1 MSKPKQ
7 LVRNN
12 PRTYLLTSLTMA
24 AILAAYRPLTTAK
37 VYAATNTYEWTKQVD
52 QDLLGGSYT
61 SVASSADG
69 RNLLVGSTYGGEGSA
84 QASPLF
90 RSNNYGLTWQN
101 VTENADPGIRN
112 YWVSVDV
119 SNDGQ
124 TMIAASDRSVVSS
137 EVTGNDPGNL
147 FISHDSGDTWEN
159 ISPDTTEDWVSVAIS
174 GDASKIV
181 AIAND
186 DKQNVYVS
194 DNGGDT
200 WQSSPINEDLYHW
213 SSVSISDD
221 GNKVLI
227 GGENNSNA
235 TALVEISTD
244 GGDTWSNISPN
255 PTDLS
260 LTLRTAISASGDRI
274 IVSNYVYNGDLFDLF
289 DSVHES
295 SDDGA
300 NWNDITPADSAINPW
315 SAIVLSGD
323 SSKLAVSDDS
333 NKMYISN
340 DVGANW
346 TEEAPGQAYEDNN
359 SLRSIDFSDDGSFA
373 IAASSSNAYVT
384 KYTPPNP
391 TVTFDDAETGN
402 TVTLTTPSGTTITCH
417 SAVKESN
424 LANKDTA
431 YSYPNGLVDFC
442 FSGADLSNEI
452 TLLFVTDL
460 KPNQVAVRKYNP
472 GTGKYSTI
480 SEAVI
485 TETTQGGKH
494 ALQITYTIVDN
505 GPLDTDPDVGEV
517 ADPVGI
523 GVIDVGVPNTGIGTV
538 ESDNNTRLASTLA
551 VSTIT
556 AALVLS
562 PIRKK
567 ALNRSSKKQ

>member
-1 MSKPKQ
+1 MSKSKQ
-7 LVRNN
+7 LARNN

-69 RNLLVGSTYGGEGSA
+69 RNLLIGSTYGGEGSA

-181 AIAND
+181 AVAND
-186 DKQNVYVS
+186 DTQNVYVS
-194 DNGGDT
+194 DNSGDT
-200 WQSSPINEDLYHW
+200 WQSSPINEDLSHW
-213 SSVSISDD
+213 ESISISDD

-227 GGENNSNA
+227 GGENINTA

-244 GGDTWSNISPN
+244 SGDTWSNITPN
-255 PTDLS
+255 PTDYS
-260 LTLRTAISASGDRI
+260 FNLRTAMSASGDK
-274 IVSNYVYNGDLFDLF
+274 IVIANLGYNTDFYDA
-289 DSVHES
+289 VHES
-295 SDDGA
+295 NDDGA
-300 NWNDITPADSAINPW
+300 NWNDITPVDASINTW
-315 SAIVLSGD
+315 SAIALSGD
-323 SSKLAVSDDS
+323 SSKLVVSDES

-359 SLRSIDFSDDGSFA
+359 SWRSVDFSDDGSFA
-373 IAASSSNAYVT
+373 IAASSTSAYVT

-391 TVTFDDAETGN
+391 TVTLDDAETGN

-424 LANKDTA
+424 LANKDAA

-523 GVIDVGVPNTGIGTV
+523 GVIDAGVPNTGIGTV
-538 ESDNNTRLASTLA
+538 ESDNNTRLASILA

-567 ALNRSSKKQ
+567 ALNRSRKTSSK

>member
-1 MSKPKQ
+1 MSKSKRLQ
-7 LVRNN
+7 RNKS
-12 PRTYLLTSLTMA
+12 RTYAVTSLTMA
-24 AILAAYRPLTTAK
+24 AMLAASRPLIFAK

-52 QDLLGGSYT
+52 QDLLGGAYT

-90 RSNNYGLTWQN
+90 RSNNYGVTWQN

-119 SNDGQ
+119 SNDGN

-137 EVTGNDPGNL
+137 EVTGNDPGKL
-147 FISHDSGDTWEN
+147 FISHDSGDSWEN

-181 AIAND
+181 AVAND
-186 DKQNVYVS
+186 DTQNVYVS
-194 DNGGDT
+194 NDSGDT
-200 WQSSPINEDLYHW
+200 WQTSPINEDLWHW
-213 SSVSISDD
+213 ESISISDD

-235 TALVEISTD
+235 GALVEISTD
-244 GGDTWSNISPN
+244 GGDIWSNITPN
-255 PTDLS
+255 PTDYS
-260 LTLRTAISASGDRI
+260 FSLRTAMSASGDK
-274 IVSNYVYNGDLFDLF
+274 IVIANLGYDTDFYDA
-289 DSVHES
+289 VHES
-295 SDDGA
+295 NDDGS
-300 NWNDITPADSAINPW
+300 NWNDITPVDATINSW
-315 SAIVLSGD
+315 SAIALSGD
-323 SSKLAVSDDS
+323 SSKLVVADDS
-333 NKMYISN
+333 NKMYLSN

-359 SLRSIDFSDDGSFA
+359 SWRSVDFSDDGSFA
-373 IAASSSNAYVT
+373 IAASSTSAYVT

-391 TVTFDDAETGN
+391 TVTFDDAEAGN

-431 YSYPNGLVDFC
+431 YNYPHGLVDFC
-442 FSGADLSNEI
+442 FSGAELSNEI

-472 GTGKYSTI
+472 STGKYATVSG
-480 SEAVI
+480 AVI
-485 TETTQGGKH
+485 TETTLEGKH
-494 ALQITYTIVDN
+494 ALQIAYTIVDN
-505 GPLDTDPDVGEV
+505 GPLDTDPDAGEV
-517 ADPVGI
+517 ADPIGL
-523 GVIDVGVPNTGIGTV
+523 GVIDVGAPNTGISPV
-538 ESDNNTRLASTLA
+538 SADSNSRLASILA
-551 VSTIT
+551 VTAIT
-556 AALVLS
+556 TALLIN

-567 ALNRSSKKQ
+567 AFNRSTKTSSK

>member
-1 MSKPKQ
+1 
-7 LVRNN
+7 
-12 PRTYLLTSLTMA
+12 MA

-69 RNLLVGSTYGGEGSA
+69 RNLLVGSTFGGEGSA

-124 TMIAASDRSVVSS
+124 TMIAASDRSVAST
-137 EVTGNDPGNL
+137 EVYGNDPGKL
-147 FISHDSGDTWEN
+147 FISHDSGATWEN

-181 AIAND
+181 AVAND
-186 DKQNVYVS
+186 DTQNVYVS
-194 DNGGDT
+194 DNSGDT
-200 WQSSPINEDLYHW
+200 WQSSPINEDLWHW
-213 SSVSISDD
+213 ESISISDD
-221 GNKVLI
+221 GDKVLI

-235 TALVEISTD
+235 GALVEISAD

-255 PTDLS
+255 PTDYS
-260 LTLRTAISASGDRI
+260 FILRTAMSASGDK
-274 IVSNYVYNGDLFDLF
+274 IVIANQGYNTDYYDAI
-289 DSVHES
+289 HES
-295 SDDGA
+295 NDDGA
-300 NWNDITPADSAINPW
+300 NWNDITPVDAEINAW
-315 SAIVLSGD
+315 SAIALSGD
-323 SSKLAVSDDS
+323 SSKLVVSDES
-333 NKMYISN
+333 NKMYISS
-340 DVGANW
+340 DAGANW
-346 TEEAPGQAYEDNN
+346 TEEAPGQAYEDSN
-359 SLRSIDFSDDGSFA
+359 SWRSVDLSDDGSFA

-391 TVTFDDAETGN
+391 TVTFDDAENGN

-417 SAVKESN
+417 SSVKESN
-424 LANKDTA
+424 LANKDAA

-472 GTGKYSTI
+472 GTGKYSTV

-485 TETTQGGKH
+485 TEATLGGKH

-538 ESDNNTRLASTLA
+538 ESEDKASFAATLA

-556 AALVLS
+556 AALLLS

-567 ALNRSSKKQ
+567 AFNRSRKTSSK

>member
-1 MSKPKQ
+1 
-7 LVRNN
+7 
-12 PRTYLLTSLTMA
+12 MA

-69 RNLLVGSTYGGEGSA
+69 RNLLVGSTFGGEGSA

-124 TMIAASDRSVVSS
+124 TMIAASDRSVAST
-137 EVTGNDPGNL
+137 EVYGNDPGKL
-147 FISHDSGDTWEN
+147 FISHDSGATWEN

-181 AIAND
+181 AVAND
-186 DKQNVYVS
+186 DTQNVYVS
-194 DNGGDT
+194 DNSGDT
-200 WQSSPINEDLYHW
+200 WQSSPINEDLWHW
-213 SSVSISDD
+213 ESISISDD
-221 GNKVLI
+221 GDKVLI

-235 TALVEISTD
+235 GALVEISAD

-255 PTDLS
+255 PTDYS
-260 LTLRTAISASGDRI
+260 FILRTAMSASGDK
-274 IVSNYVYNGDLFDLF
+274 IVIANQGYNTDYYDAI
-289 DSVHES
+289 HES
-295 SDDGA
+295 NDDGA
-300 NWNDITPADSAINPW
+300 NWNDITPVDAEINAW
-315 SAIVLSGD
+315 SAIALSGD
-323 SSKLAVSDDS
+323 SSKLVVSDES
-333 NKMYISN
+333 NKMYISS
-340 DVGANW
+340 DAGANW
-346 TEEAPGQAYEDNN
+346 TEEAPGQAYEDSN
-359 SLRSIDFSDDGSFA
+359 SWRSVDLSDDGSFA

-391 TVTFDDAETGN
+391 TVTFDDAENGN

-417 SAVKESN
+417 SSVKESN
-424 LANKDTA
+424 LANKDAA

-472 GTGKYSTI
+472 GTGKYSTV

-485 TETTQGGKH
+485 TEATLGGKH
-494 ALQITYTIVDN
+494 ALQITYSIVDN

-517 ADPVGI
+517 ADPIGL
-523 GVIDVGVPNTGIGTV
+523 GVIDVGVPNTGIGIV
-538 ESDNNTRLASTLA
+538 ESEDNARLAATLA

-556 AALVLS
+556 TALLLS
-562 PIRKK
+562 PVRKK
-567 ALNRSSKKQ
+567 AFSRSRKTSSK

>member
-1 MSKPKQ
+1 MSKPKK

-69 RNLLVGSTYGGEGSA
+69 RNLLVGSTFGGEGSA

-124 TMIAASDRSVVSS
+124 TMIAASEHSVASS
-137 EVTGNDPGNL
+137 EVNGNDPGKF

-181 AIAND
+181 AVAND
-186 DKQNVYVS
+186 DTQNVYVS
-194 DNGGDT
+194 DNSGAT
-200 WQSSPINEDLYHW
+200 WQTSPINEDLWHW
-213 SSVSISDD
+213 ESISISDD
-221 GNKVLI
+221 GDKVLI

-235 TALVEISTD
+235 GALVEISAD
-244 GGDTWSNISPN
+244 GGDTWSNISPS
-255 PTDLS
+255 PTDYS
-260 LTLRTAISASGDRI
+260 FILRTAMSASGDK
-274 IVSNYVYNGDLFDLF
+274 IVIANQGYNTDYYDAI
-289 DSVHES
+289 HES
-295 SDDGA
+295 NDDGA
-300 NWNDITPADSAINPW
+300 NWNDITPVDAEINAW
-315 SAIVLSGD
+315 SAIALSGD
-323 SSKLAVSDDS
+323 SSKLVVSDES
-333 NKMYISN
+333 NKMYISS
-340 DVGANW
+340 DAGANW
-346 TEEAPGQAYEDNN
+346 TEEAPGQAYEDSN
-359 SLRSIDFSDDGSFA
+359 SWRSVDLSDDGSFA
-373 IAASSSNAYVT
+373 IAASSTSAYVT

-494 ALQITYTIVDN
+494 GLQITYTIVDN

-523 GVIDVGVPNTGIGTV
+523 GVIDAGVPNTGIGTV

>member
-12 PRTYLLTSLTMA
+12 PKTYLLTSLTMA

-69 RNLLVGSTYGGEGSA
+69 RNLLVGSTFGGEGSA

-124 TMIAASDRSVVSS
+124 TMIAASDRSVAST
-137 EVTGNDPGNL
+137 EVYGNDPGKL
-147 FISHDSGDTWEN
+147 FISHDSGATWEN

-181 AIAND
+181 AVAND
-186 DKQNVYVS
+186 DTQNVYVS
-194 DNGGDT
+194 DNSGDT
-200 WQSSPINEDLYHW
+200 WQSSPINEDLWHW
-213 SSVSISDD
+213 ESISISDD
-221 GNKVLI
+221 GDKVLI

-235 TALVEISTD
+235 GALVEISAD

-255 PTDLS
+255 PTDYS
-260 LTLRTAISASGDRI
+260 FILRTAMSASGDK
-274 IVSNYVYNGDLFDLF
+274 IVIANQGYNTDYYDAI
-289 DSVHES
+289 HES
-295 SDDGA
+295 NDDGA
-300 NWNDITPADSAINPW
+300 NWNDITPVDAEINAW
-315 SAIVLSGD
+315 SAIALSGD
-323 SSKLAVSDDS
+323 SSKLVVSDES
-333 NKMYISN
+333 NKMYISS
-340 DVGANW
+340 DAGANW
-346 TEEAPGQAYEDNN
+346 TEEAPGQAYEDSN
-359 SLRSIDFSDDGSFA
+359 SWLSVDLSDDGSFA

-391 TVTFDDAETGN
+391 TVTFDDAENGN

-417 SAVKESN
+417 SSVKESN
-424 LANKDTA
+424 LANKDAA

-472 GTGKYSTI
+472 GTGKYSTV

-485 TETTQGGKH
+485 TEATLGGKH

-538 ESDNNTRLASTLA
+538 ESEDKASFAATLA

-556 AALVLS
+556 AALLLS

-567 ALNRSSKKQ
+567 AFNRSRKTSSK